1 LILPTLLSFQN
12 DELYFKHESALV
24 GKTFYDAV
32 FPYDKCSV
40 IGLMLSDGT
49 VKIFPRLNTI
59 INIDDQ
65 IIVIAEDDDKIIL
78 SSEYLLLLLSNPMT
92 RRATKRIERNL
103 LLGWNKKAPL
113 IAKELDTYVTRGSEL
128 HILTNSDTITQFMKE
143 ELVNELT
150 EQKIF

>member
-1 LILPTLLSFQN
+1 
-12 DELYFKHESALV
+12 
-24 GKTFYDAV
+24 
-32 FPYDKCSV
+32 
-40 IGLMLSDGT
+40 
-49 VKIFPRLNTI
+49 
-59 INIDDQ
+59 
-65 IIVIAEDDDKIIL
+65 
-78 SSEYLLLLLSNPMT
+78 MT

-150 EQKIF
+150 EQKIFVHFGSLTNKFDLEKLNLFSCDYVILLAVYRIYYRGIYCRKQFP